1 MRRTRTRSSSLRGT
15 SFVVRVWEE
24 PRETPHSAA
33 TVRGYVR
40 NLTTGEERSMSDAS
54 LILRLLAGDDGRE
67 SSPPA
72 NLTDGPSW
80 PPEEAGG

>member
-1 MRRTRTRSSSLRGT
+1 
-15 SFVVRVWEE
+15 VVRVWEE

-54 LILRLLAGDDGRE
+54 LMLRLLAGDEGED
-67 SSPPA
+67 SSRPA
-72 NLTDGPSW
+72 DVGDEPCW
-80 PPEEAGG
+80 PPGEAGG